1 MREQRF
7 VVPEANSFDLL
18 TNGIDFPIRSQVLI
32 VADACACLEA
42 CILIQIRLQVKDKTG
57 RACDGNDVPAAKVG
71 DVIELAAADV
81 VERCV
86 VDALRARL
94 VGDGDEVEFVLVQI
108 SEILIDLT
116 HLCSCGPFGLVM
128 VVTVDKGDRGE
139 LGVLRLL
146 RRLLGRLLCR
156 GRFGCRGLLLLDR
169 RSLLLGTSG
178 KQADEQKRCQK
189 KCKNLFH
196 STLHLV
202 LNLSAMA
209 FAG

>member
-1 MREQRF
+1 MRKQRF

-32 VADACACLEA
+32 VADARACLEA
-42 CILIQIRLQVKDKTG
+42 CVLIQIRLQVKDQTG

-128 VVTVDKGDRGE
+128 VVAVNEGDR
-139 LGVLRLL
+139 RLL
-146 RRLLGRLLCR
+146 RVCRHLIRLFACGFLR
-156 GRFGCRGLLLLDR
+156 RFAGGGGLLVFFHGVIGLLR
-169 RSLLLGTSG
+169 AAC
-178 KQADEQKRCQK
+178 KQADDQKRCQ
-189 KCKNLFH
+189 
-196 STLHLV
+196 
-202 LNLSAMA
+202 
-209 FAG
+209 